1 MPDNYDMA
9 AKDPDKVESSNLY
22 SPSKEETKL
31 LKKLTKMFDASKKA
45 KAHKI
50 KRWRRNEE
58 LYNGDFFKP
67 FNLPKYKSR
76 IVANTIHSTLET
88 IYSVLTDRFPKV
100 DIMPKT
106 EDQIKSAR
114 IAQDAVDSE
123 LEKRKAGIAINM
135 MKRDGL
141 LYGNGFIKIMYN
153 EGAASYIVPD
163 VYTVFF
169 DPLATS
175 ISNAKYVT
183 FATPT
188 YISDIRESFT
198 NGKYVKAEG
207 KLDEYRSFIRDKD
220 DTDDA
225 IGQVT
230 TASGGNTGVT
240 SGTRTDY
247 VGKSP
252 AYDQEEDKD
261 VFGGQVL
268 LKECWYWEKDKL
280 RLATWAG
287 KVLLQSVEA
296 PYEHLPIVMFQNYQ
310 DSHHIWGKGEPEIIE
325 SLAVGTA
332 ILLSQGIDNIIYH
345 GNPAMVMSKSLAKE
359 VGNRPSDKPGKIYYT
374 NGPHEQISRLD
385 AGNISQSTLPMS
397 QTLMQMTDTVSG
409 VHDITQGRNPSGV
422 TASRAIQQLQEASQ
436 QIIRAKEREV
446 GSDSIIDL
454 YRQHLEMLNKNYEK
468 AINVRKYSQ
477 DGAGFEF
484 ESIMPYDLDSD
495 MDFRYVPGSSLPE
508 SRASRMDQAM
518 DLLQLG
524 LLDPE
529 KFWRWTQKDISQEIL
544 DEILEQ
550 KKMLMMQM
558 QQDMQT
564 MQQSTDPAEIENAQ
578 LRLREGMG
586 YGQQPEEEQPKK

>member
-1 MPDNYDMA
+1 MPDNYDQA
-9 AKDPDKVESSNLY
+9 SDVKDIKSKDLY
-22 SPSKEETKL
+22 SPSKEEIKTHKML
-31 LKKLTKMFDASKKA
+31 VKMFDSAKKA

-88 IYSVLTDRFPKV
+88 IYSILTDRFPKV
-100 DIMPKT
+100 DIMPKR

-123 LEKRKAGIAINM
+123 LEKRKASTSINM

-141 LYGNGFIKIMYN
+141 LYGNGFIKVVYN
-153 EGAASYIVPD
+153 NGSASYVVPD

-169 DPLATS
+169 DPLATK
-175 ISNAKYVT
+175 IKNAKYVT

-188 YISDIRESFT
+188 YMKDIRDMFE

-207 KLDEYRSFIRDKD
+207 SLDEYRSFVRDKGDGD
-220 DTDDA
+220 DS

-230 TASGGNTGVT
+230 TASGGGTGVS
-240 SGTRTDY
+240 SGMRTDY
-247 VGKSP
+247 VSKSP
-252 AYDQEEDKD
+252 AYDQEESKD

-268 LKECWYWEKDKL
+268 LKECWHWEGDKL
-280 RLATWAG
+280 MLSSWAG
-287 KVLLQSVEA
+287 KVLLQHIEA
-296 PYEHLPIVMFQNYQ
+296 PYDEIPLVMFQNYA
-310 DSHHIWGKGEPEIIE
+310 DAHHIWGKGEPEIIE

-436 QIIRAKEREV
+436 QVIRAKEREV
-446 GSDSIIDL
+446 GTDAILDL
-454 YRQHLEMLNKNYEK
+454 YKQTLKLLNRNYEE
-468 AINVRKYSQ
+468 AINVRKFSQ
-477 DGAGFEF
+477 DGAGYEF
-484 ESIMPYDLDSD
+484 EQVMPYDIDPD
-495 MDFRYVPGSSLPE
+495 MDFKYVPGSSLPE

-518 DLLQLG
+518 DLLQMG

-550 KKMLMMQM
+550 KKMMMMQM

-586 YGQQPEEEQPKK
+586 YGQQPEEEQPPK